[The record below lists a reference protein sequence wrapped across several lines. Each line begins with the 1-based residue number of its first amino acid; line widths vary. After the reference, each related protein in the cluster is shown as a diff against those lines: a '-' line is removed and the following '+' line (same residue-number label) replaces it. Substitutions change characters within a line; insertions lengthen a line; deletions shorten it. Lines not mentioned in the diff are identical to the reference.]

1 MKWTPRDTAQQ
12 LQRLTRHSSM
22 VTVSKYGLTVVA
34 ALLVFF
40 VFLVPV
46 LHEGDSGARL
56 VFTNVESGE
65 FITPRMS
72 NPRLQGTD
80 KSDQPYTVSAKMA
93 ERQEDGRVLLME
105 IEADIALSNGSWV
118 AFLADTGMFDP
129 EANTLV
135 LPEQVQVFHNAGYDM
150 RTRNVFLN
158 LNTSEAKSEEQ
169 IDGQGPLGTISAKG
183 FEVDSGMSHIRFAPQ
198 VKVTLYP
205 KSKS

>member
-12 LQRLTRHSSM
+12 LQRLTRHSSI
-22 VTVSKYGLTVVA
+22 VQISKFALISVA
-34 ALLVFF
+34 VLLVLL

-46 LHEGDSGARL
+46 VHEGDSGTRL

-80 KSDQPYTVSAKMA
+80 NSDQPYTVSAKMA
-93 ERQEDGRVLLME
+93 ERQEDGRVLLTS
-105 IEADIALSNGSWV
+105 IEADISLENGAWV

-129 EANTLV
+129 EANTLL
-135 LPEQVQVFHNAGYDM
+135 LPEEVQVFHNSGYDM
-150 RTRNVFLN
+150 RTRNVFVN
-158 LNTSEAKSEEQ
+158 LETSEAKGEQ
-169 IDGQGPLGTISAKG
+169 PIDGQGPLGTIRASG
-183 FEVDSGMSHIRFAPQ
+183 FQVDTGATHIRFAPN

-205 KSKS
+205 KKKS